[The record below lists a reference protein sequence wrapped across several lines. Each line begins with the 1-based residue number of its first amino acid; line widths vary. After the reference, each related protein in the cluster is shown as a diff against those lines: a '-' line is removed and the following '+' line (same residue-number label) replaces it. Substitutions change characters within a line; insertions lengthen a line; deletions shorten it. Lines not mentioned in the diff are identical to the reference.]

1 MKPNKLTLSAF
12 GPYADE
18 TVIDFSQLG
27 EHGVYLVCGDTG
39 AGKTMIFDAICFA
52 LFGEASGDSKT
63 GARSTTSF
71 RSDYADSAAKTY
83 VELEFTYRGQSYA
96 IHRNPAYE
104 RAKTRGE
111 GMTKESADAEMTMPD
126 GCCIKGSRKVNDAV
140 EELLG
145 IKADQFKQIVMLAQ
159 GEFRRLLTSDTA
171 SREEIFRKLFG
182 TQRYELLQERL
193 TDECR
198 KLERDNEK
206 FRLEVENCA
215 KRVRLADDFSR
226 KEEFEQCRAEK
237 TVSGKWLKEILE
249 EFVEQDKPLVRKL
262 NGEVEDLRGKWQEA
276 KDLLGRCENRPQ
288 YEKEHAELEGRIANI
303 KEELPALEAAFKAE
317 QAHDDEQRG
326 LVGRSAVL
334 RDTLSQY
341 DELQAAQNRRAQ
353 AAKAK
358 VQAEHAEAQAKEK
371 LANAHELSKVAAEKL
386 GILEGADVRLPIA
399 KAKLETTQAA
409 AEQAQKDLD
418 AVLKYEQSEARAQR
432 AGALLEGA
440 KAELES
446 CVAAKAVAQEALDD
460 ARERFA
466 TFDGIDV
473 AMLGAKT
480 ALDQAG
486 AKLSEAQG
494 LRDTRVQL
502 VVKLEKAEAPL
513 LAEEG
518 KLKFAQGQADACNAE
533 LQELRKRQRL
543 GRAGLLAQELE
554 DGMPCPVCGS
564 EHHPAPAASTG
575 EIPTDEQIDEAAE
588 REQGARESAD
598 VVSRKVASLRERFEG
613 AREGLANFDKEHGG
627 QEALEELVAQAQRR
641 KTVAGELL
649 VAQEARKKESKAAED
664 AVCAAQKAFDDVL
677 GKRDVAAQAVAKAEV
692 DFTSKRAALEV
703 MREQLRDVD
712 VKLAQ
717 KRVEEARDA
726 FEVAQAEYSKAQD
739 ASRQLESAR
748 EDDVEARKNA
758 AEASEAHVQA
768 KDALAKAAH
777 VLDLAAE
784 GLKSVE
790 NGLEFSSRE
799 EASALIEKLDAR
811 VAELKARRD
820 AAQKALDEK
829 RQKLGVSEA
838 ALAEKERVLKDIPQ
852 VDIEAT
858 KTLLEELEV
867 QGKEARGRADA
878 ASDRLR
884 ANKDVLAGVKKTLE
898 KSEDLEARYGRV
910 KLLSDVAAGT
920 LTGQAK
926 IRFEAYVQAIYFDR
940 VIAAANERLKMLTSG
955 QFELVRYSESS
966 GNSKA
971 GLGLYVIDS
980 FTGRARDASS
990 LSGGESFQAS
1000 LCLALGLSDV
1010 VQAHAGGMEFDAMF
1024 VDEGFGSLDQGALG
1038 NAISLLSD
1046 LSGETKLVGIISHVE
1061 DLKANIDKRIVVT
1074 KSRSG
1079 STAQVQA

>member
-18 TVIDFSQLG
+18 TVIDFTKLG

-63 GARSTTSF
+63 GARSTASF
-71 RSDYADSAAKTY
+71 RSDYADSAAKTF
-83 VELEFTYRGQSYA
+83 VELEFTYRGQSYT

-111 GMTKESADAEMTMPD
+111 GMTTESADAEMTMPD
-126 GCCIKGSRKVNDAV
+126 GRCIKGTRKVNDAV

-145 IKADQFKQIVMLAQ
+145 IKAGQFKQIVMLAQ

-215 KRVRLADDFSR
+215 RRVCLTDDFSR
-226 KEEFEQCRAEK
+226 KEEFEQHRAEK
-237 TVSGKWLKEILE
+237 SVSGKWLKEALE

-262 NGEVEDLRGKWQEA
+262 DGEVEALRGKWQEA
-276 KDLLGRCENRPQ
+276 KDLLGKCENRPQ

-317 QAHDDEQRG
+317 QAHDDEQRR
-326 LVGRSAVL
+326 LVGRAAVL

-358 VQAEHAEAQAKEK
+358 AQAEHAEAEAGKK
-371 LANAHELSKVAAEKL
+371 LADAHEQSKAAAEKL
-386 GILEGADVRLPIA
+386 SALEGADVRLPIA
-399 KAKLETTQAA
+399 QAKLETAQTA

-418 AVLKYEQSEARAQR
+418 AVLKYEQSEAETQR
-432 AGALLEGA
+432 AGALLEGV

-446 CVAAKAVAQEALDD
+446 CVAAKAAAHEALDD
-460 ARERFA
+460 ARERLA
-466 TFDGIDV
+466 AFDGIDV
-473 AMLGAKT
+473 AVLEAKT
-480 ALDQAG
+480 ALDRAG
-486 AKLSEAQG
+486 TKLTEAQG
-494 LRDTRVQL
+494 LRDTRAQL
-502 VVKLEKAEAPL
+502 VAKLKKAEAPL

-554 DGMPCPVCGS
+554 EGAPCPVCGS
-564 EHHPAPAASTG
+564 EHHPAPAASAG
-575 EIPTDEQIDEAAE
+575 EIPSDEQVDAAAE
-588 REQGARESAD
+588 REQSAREAAD
-598 VVSRKVASLRERFEG
+598 AVSYKVASLKERFEG
-613 AREGLANFDKEHGG
+613 AQDELTSFDKEHGG
-627 QEALEELVAQAQRR
+627 QEVLEELVAQAQRD
-641 KTVAGELL
+641 KTAAEEVLA
-649 VAQEARKKESKAAED
+649 AQRARKEESKAAEG
-664 AVCAAQKAFDDVL
+664 AVCAAQKAFDDAS
-677 GKRDVAAQAVAKAEV
+677 GRRDVAAQAVAKAEV
-692 DFTSKRAALEV
+692 DCTSKRAALEV
-703 MREQLRDVD
+703 MREQLQDVD
-712 VKLAQ
+712 VELAQ

-726 FEVAQAEYSKAQD
+726 FEAAQAEYSKAQD
-739 ASRQLESAR
+739 ASRQLERAKEGNAKAR
-748 EDDVEARKNA
+748 ESV
-758 AEASEAHVQA
+758 AEASEAYVQA

-777 VLDLAAE
+777 ALDLATE
-784 GLKSVE
+784 GLKNVE
-790 NGLEFSSRE
+790 SGLEFSSRE
-799 EASALIEKLDAR
+799 EASSFIEKLDAR
-811 VAELKARRD
+811 VAELKASRD

-829 RQKLGVSEA
+829 RQKFGASEA
-838 ALAEKERVLKDIPQ
+838 ALVEKERVLKDIPQ

-858 KTLLEELEV
+858 KTLLGELEA
-867 QGKEARGRADA
+867 QGKEARKRADA
-878 ASDRLR
+878 VKDRLR
-884 ANKDVLAGVKKTLE
+884 ANKDVLVSVKKLLE
-898 KSEDLEARYGRV
+898 KSEGLEARYGRV

-1046 LSGETKLVGIISHVE
+1046 LSGDTKLVGIISHVE

-1079 STAQVQA
+1079 STAVVQA

>member
-18 TVIDFSQLG
+18 TVIDFTKLG

-63 GARSTTSF
+63 GARSTASF
-71 RSDYADSAAKTY
+71 RSDYADSAAKTF
-83 VELEFTYRGQSYA
+83 VELEFTYRGQSYT

-111 GMTKESADAEMTMPD
+111 GMTTESADAEMTMPD
-126 GCCIKGSRKVNDAV
+126 GRCIKGSRKVNDTV

-145 IKADQFKQIVMLAQ
+145 IKAGQFKQIVMLAQ

-193 TDECR
+193 TEECR

-206 FRLEVENCA
+206 FRLEIESCA
-215 KRVRLADDFSR
+215 KRVCLADGFSR
-226 KEEFEQCRAEK
+226 KEEFEQHRAEK
-237 TVSGKWLKEILE
+237 SVSGKWLKEVLE

-303 KEELPALEAAFKAE
+303 NEELPALEAAFEAE
-317 QAHDDEQRG
+317 QAHDDEQRE
-326 LVGRSAVL
+326 LVGRAAVL

-353 AAKAK
+353 AAKTK
-358 VQAEHAEAQAKEK
+358 VQAEHAESQAKEK
-371 LANAHELSKVAAEKL
+371 LANAHELSKAAAEKL
-386 GILEGADVRLPIA
+386 SSLEGADVRLPIA
-399 KAKLETTQAA
+399 KAKLETAQTA

-418 AVLKYEQSEARAQR
+418 AVFKYEQSEAETQR

-446 CVAAKAVAQEALDD
+446 CVAAKAAAQEALDD

-466 TFDGIDV
+466 AFEGIDV
-473 AMLGAKT
+473 AVLEAKT
-480 ALDQAG
+480 AFDQAG
-486 AKLSEAQG
+486 AKLTEAQG
-494 LRDTRVQL
+494 LRDRRVQL
-502 VVKLEKAEAPL
+502 VGKLEKAEAPL
-513 LAEEG
+513 LAEEDRL
-518 KLKFAQGQADACNAE
+518 KLAQGQADICNAE

-588 REQGARESAD
+588 REQSTREAAD
-598 VVSRKVASLRERFEG
+598 AVSRKVASLRERFEG
-613 AREGLANFDKEHGG
+613 AREGLASFDKEHGG
-627 QEALEELVAQAQRR
+627 QEALEELVVQAQRD
-641 KTVAGELL
+641 KATAEDVLA
-649 VAQEARKKESKAAED
+649 AQKARKEESKAAEG
-664 AVCAAQKAFDDVL
+664 AVCTAQKDLDDAS
-677 GKRDVAAQAVAKAEV
+677 GRCDVAAQAEAKAVV
-692 DFTSKRAALEV
+692 DYTSQHAALEV
-703 MREQLRDVD
+703 MREQLQGVD

-717 KRVEEARDA
+717 KRAEEAQGALRA
-726 FEVAQAEYSKAQD
+726 AQAEYAKAQD
-739 ASRQLESAR
+739 ASCQLESAK
-748 EDDVEARKNA
+748 EGDAEARKGVE
-758 AEASEAHVQA
+758 EASEAHAQA
-768 KDALAKAAH
+768 KDALAKATHA
-777 VLDLAAE
+777 LDLADE

-790 NGLEFSSRE
+790 SGLEFSSRE
-799 EASALIEKLDAR
+799 EATALIEKLEAR
-811 VAELKARRD
+811 VAALRARRD
-820 AAQKALDEK
+820 EAQKALDEK
-829 RQKLGVSEA
+829 RQKLVASEA
-838 ALAEKERVLKDIPQ
+838 SLAEKERMLKDIPQ

-858 KTLLEELEV
+858 KALLEELEA
-867 QGKEARGRADA
+867 QGKEARSQADA
-878 ASDRLR
+878 ASDRLKV
-884 ANKDVLAGVKKTLE
+884 NKDALASVKKTLE

-1046 LSGETKLVGIISHVE
+1046 LSGDTKLVGIISHVE
-1061 DLKANIDKRIVVT
+1061 DLKANIDKRILVT
-1074 KSRSG
+1074 KSRAG